1 MASFLTRHVAHM
13 KNDVVAEIQRML
25 RGLKQGVLGERPRLM
40 NQRQDRSLAFVQG
53 NAEDTQLPGSSYDL
67 VTIMFGM
74 HEIPSAAR
82 VKILQEAERL
92 VKVDGVVAIIDISHH
107 YKASESM
114 LRGEP
119 YVLEYQKHFDDQIRE
134 LDGSLLFTGYHAV
147 VPKHVDMWILK
158 RTSSTI

>member
-1 MASFLTRHVAHM
+1 
-13 KNDVVAEIQRML
+13 
-25 RGLKQGVLGERPRLM
+25 
-40 NQRQDRSLAFVQG
+40 LAFVQG

-67 VTIMFGM
+67 VTIMFAM

-92 VKVDGVVAIIDISHH
+92 VKVDGVVAIIDISRH

-119 YVLEYQKHFDDQIRE
+119 YILEYQKHFDNQIRE

-158 RTSSTI
+158 RTSPTI